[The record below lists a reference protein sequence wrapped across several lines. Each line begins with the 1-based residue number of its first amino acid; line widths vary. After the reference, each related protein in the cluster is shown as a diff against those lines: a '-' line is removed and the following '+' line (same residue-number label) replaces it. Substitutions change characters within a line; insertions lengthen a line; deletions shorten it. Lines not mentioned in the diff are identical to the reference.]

1 MVQTKKKPVFD
12 PTAMGPA
19 CPLSPM
25 QTSWPALARHFLL
38 QACSCTSVLAQN
50 PLPRDDLLVSVS
62 SSEREAPLAPLC
74 GITLLVRAIL
84 TAELYL
90 EHSIDRKSTRLNSS
104 H

>member
-1 MVQTKKKPVFD
+1 MVQTKEKPVFD

-25 QTSWPALARHFLL
+25 QTPWPALARYFLP

-62 SSEREAPLAPLC
+62 SSEREAPAHRQPLAPLC
-74 GITLLVRAIL
+74 GITVGLVLGELGEVCRHRITHRAV
-84 TAELYL
+84 
-90 EHSIDRKSTRLNSS
+90 
-104 H
+104 